1 MKKNHT
7 GLTLIEMMVALVV
20 LSIGLLGL
28 AGLQAAT
35 AKYRINTSVRSAAT
49 GLVFDMSERIRVNA
63 DAAGP
68 SFIQAGSFG
77 SSAYAVS
84 DDWDT
89 QQAATFSVTK
99 NCETEACTPTERA
112 TYDLAVWRGKVR
124 NAMPQGAAM
133 LSGNKRDGFML
144 TLMWFDKELNDGSA
158 DRTLLSSTTCDSSL
172 TGMATQTCCPQE
184 ASAPAGVRCSRFSFV
199 P

>member
-1 MKKNHT
+1 MKKVQK

-28 AGLQAAT
+28 AGLQVAT
-35 AKYRINTSVRSAAT
+35 AKYRVNTAVRSAST

-68 SFIQAGSFG
+68 SFLQAGSFG
-77 SSAYAVS
+77 DSAYAIS
-84 DDWDT
+84 DDWAT
-89 QQAATFSVTK
+89 QQSATFSVSR
-99 NCETEACTPTERA
+99 NCETLSCTPTERA
-112 TYDLAVWRGKVR
+112 AYDLAIWRAKVR
-124 NAMPQGAAM
+124 TAMPQGGA
-133 LSGNKRDGFML
+133 LISGNKRDGFML
-144 TLMWFDKELNDGSA
+144 TLMWFDKELNDGTA
-158 DRTLLSSTTCDSSL
+158 DRNLVLSATCDADL
-172 TGMATQTCCPQE
+172 RGMATQTCCPSE